1 MAIVK
6 KVESKDVMENRNY
19 SRSKSKKLAAV
30 LLPLIFCLLTLLTGC
45 VNYEVGINFNNP
57 QNGNIVQHI
66 QISKQLQKL
75 DRADVKKWLNKIELR
90 SHQMQGKVKKINGDE
105 LLVTIPFKNGQE
117 LNTKFNQLFHHE
129 NFVVADEYA
138 AENLNLQS
146 FDSEISIQQNNFLF
160 LERNAL
166 DLTIDLR
173 ALGSLANHG
182 KIAIAPENLADLQF
196 QLNTPWL
203 AYPTSLEDSIKPLEK
218 SATKPKQLAWHL
230 QPGEINHIQA
240 VFWLPSPIGL
250 GALVIILLML
260 AGFYLKYR
268 RLPGTAS

>member
-1 MAIVK
+1 MV
-6 KVESKDVMENRNY
+6 NQNC
-19 SRSKSKKLAAV
+19 SRSKRKKLSTV
-30 LLPLIFCLLTLLTGC
+30 LLPLIFCLFSLLTGC
-45 VNYEVGINFNNP
+45 VNYEVGINFNQP

-75 DRADVKKWLNKIELR
+75 DHAGVKKWLNQIESR
-90 SHQMQGKVKKINGDE
+90 SHQLQGKVKKINSDE
-105 LLVTIPFKNGQE
+105 LLVNIPFKNGQE
-117 LNTKFNQLFHHE
+117 LNTKFNQLFHHD
-129 NFVVADEYA
+129 NFAVTAEDA
-138 AENLNLQS
+138 AENPNLQN
-146 FDSEISIQQNNFLF
+146 FDSQISLQQNNFLF
-160 LERNAL
+160 LERNSF

-173 ALGSLANHG
+173 ALGALTNHG
-182 KIAIAPENLADLQF
+182 KIAIAPEDLANLQF

-203 AYPTSLEDSIKPLEK
+203 AYPISPDDSLKPLAK

-240 VFWLPSPIGL
+240 VFWLPSPIGI
-250 GALVIILLML
+250 GSLVIILLML

>member
-1 MAIVK
+1 M
-6 KVESKDVMENRNY
+6 DNQNY
-19 SRSKSKKLAAV
+19 SGKKRTKLSAV
-30 LLPLIFCLLTLLTGC
+30 LLPLVFCLLTLLTGC
-45 VNYEVGINFNNP
+45 VKYEVGINFNNP

-75 DRADVKKWLNKIELR
+75 DHSDVKKWLNGVESR
-90 SHQMQGKVKKINGDE
+90 SRQMQGKVKKINNDE
-105 LLVTIPFKNGQE
+105 LLVKIPFKNGQE
-117 LNTKFNQLFHHE
+117 LNTKFNQLFHHD
-129 NFVVADEYA
+129 NFVVADEYVA
-138 AENLNLQS
+138 KNANLQNL
-146 FDSEISIQQNNFLF
+146 DSEISLQQNNFLF
-160 LERNAL
+160 LEKNVL

-173 ALGSLANHG
+173 ALGSLADHG
-182 KIAIAPENLADLQF
+182 KVAIAPENLADLQF
-196 QLNTPWL
+196 QLKTPWL
-203 AYPTSLEDSIKPLEK
+203 AYPISLDESLKPLEK
-218 SATKPKQLAWHL
+218 SASKPKRLAWHL